1 MLGGVGCQPD
11 SKHHDPLSLTAIL
24 VELLQ
29 DSSPDVRR
37 TAALSLGKI
46 GHSAGTQGLVEAL
59 SDPDPLVREYSA
71 WALGQIGEEVNT
83 DATIALVSA
92 LGDENQSVKNTAAK
106 ALGNVGL
113 REPMVPLLVEGLTVG
128 EVQSRRAVVQA
139 LMQLEVKEAYA
150 ALIASLK
157 DNDPQVRQGA
167 IAALGELGARQ
178 ALPKFQRSCWMI
190 GTQGFE
196 LKQPTA
202 SGNLAIRQTW
212 LPFNK
217 LRRKIPLH
225 SSIYGRLGLS
235 RIFLLIP
242 MSQRV
247 KAQGITNQKNEE
259 NSGMAI
265 VSV

>member
-1 MLGGVGCQPD
+1 MCVLFMLGGVGCQPD

-178 ALPKFQRSCWMI
+178 ALPKFRTIMLDDRNAGVRTEAAYRLGKLGDQADLAALQQAAKEDTSPLVHLWTTWAI
-190 GTQGFE
+190 ENLSPDSNVTEGE
-196 LKQPTA
+196 S
-202 SGNLAIRQTW
+202 SGN
-212 LPFNK
+212 N
-217 LRRKIPLH
+217 
-225 SSIYGRLGLS
+225 
-235 RIFLLIP
+235 
-242 MSQRV
+242 
-247 KAQGITNQKNEE
+247 
-259 NSGMAI
+259 
-265 VSV
+265 